1 MYVDDLIG
9 VCHRKNVQHCLQV
22 VEECITQLLGPNSV
36 ASEKTVTGT
45 VLDFIGWYIDID
57 RQRIG
62 IARHNFLKT
71 LYGFMN
77 LGKDSILS
85 IREIQKLASWSSR
98 YSFVCRYMKPF
109 SQFLYQATAG
119 YHSLEVRVA
128 ISDTVWQVIMLWRV
142 FLVLMEVQPVRF
154 TRDINSFRKEEPLWF
169 VNLDA
174 SLTGLGWK
182 FYRITS
188 TPTLG
193 SEVIYERTLAF
204 VIGHNTPYQLDGRSK
219 FQNSMEF
226 IAISMVGL
234 ILLSLGYNNC
244 SYVIQG
250 DNTSSLSWSDS
261 ESFKGGS
268 SFAAALGF
276 ILTSIRGGNE
286 IYDREHLAGTL
297 MELESDPLSRGRDPL
312 ELGYQEANILRLKH
326 NPLLLEWLSVLDPN
340 QPMEI
345 TTELVS
351 RWRRFESIVV
361 ALQSSSGGWYGSHSV
376 IGLRRTRVQGH
387 EPVA

>member
-1 MYVDDLIG
+1 VKQTLKEFYGDIESETIEAVMDKVLRAADLHGWENVYLFKMDLKGAFNLLFFKPNDAGLMAQPLTNGLTAISYVGNFGWTGLPFAFNVITRTLCRRCNLRLLGVCELGMYVDDLIG

-36 ASEKTVTGT
+36 ASEKTVTGS

-57 RQRIG
+57 HQRIG

-77 LGKDSILS
+77 LGKDSTLS

-128 ISDTVWQVIMLWRV
+128 ISDTVWQVIVLWRV

-204 VIGHNTPYQLDGRSK
+204 VIGYNTPYQLDGRSK

-226 IAISMVGL
+226 I
-234 ILLSLGYNNC
+234 
-244 SYVIQG
+244 
-250 DNTSSLSWSDS
+250 
-261 ESFKGGS
+261 
-268 SFAAALGF
+268 
-276 ILTSIRGGNE
+276 
-286 IYDREHLAGTL
+286 GT
-297 MELESDPLSRGRDPL
+297 
-312 ELGYQEANILRLKH
+312 
-326 NPLLLEWLSVLDPN
+326 NPV
-340 QPMEI
+340 
-345 TTELVS
+345 
-351 RWRRFESIVV
+351 
-361 ALQSSSGGWYGSHSV
+361 
-376 IGLRRTRVQGH
+376 
-387 EPVA
+387 EPWV